1 MKDEDQVAMRT
12 FLRLAFRPGAPIE
25 KYSLFAGRQTQ
36 TDMVI
41 GAIIQHGQ
49 HAIMY
54 GEPGVGKTSLAKVL
68 AELASQ
74 AGIKIVNSD
83 TINCDSSDDFSS
95 LWHKAFKELTF
106 KIKSSSPGFAKQETE
121 TEKNLNDLIPAKVVP
136 DDVRRA
142 LSTLKERTLIVFD
155 EFNRIQDKSC
165 RTLMADTIKNLSD
178 HNIETT
184 LLLVGVAQSVN
195 ELIAEHQSIERALV
209 QIPMYRMTDLE
220 LGEVIDKGLEKSG
233 INMTTEVREK
243 IIRLSHGLPHYT
255 HLLALE
261 SGLAAVDR
269 KSEEIIESDFESAV
283 NHIVKTKQTVAHVY
297 YTAVSSAHKSSTYK
311 MTLLA
316 CALCGNDEQG
326 FFQASEVARTMAI
339 ITGEDCTVSDIQRH
353 LNEFISTKR
362 GCVLERQGS
371 SRRFRYRFSNPLVQP
386 YTIIHSLS
394 EKLITESKMWVVGD
408 GIER

>member
-1 MKDEDQVAMRT
+1 MNEEEQIGRRT

-41 GAIIQHGQ
+41 GAIVQHGQ

-68 AELASQ
+68 AELAST

-83 TINCDSSDDFSS
+83 TINCDTSDDFSS

-106 KIKSSSPGFAKQETE
+106 KIKSSAAGFGKHESETE
-121 TEKNLNDLIPAKVVP
+121 INLNDLLPVKVVP

-178 HNIETT
+178 HDIDTT

-209 QIPMYRMTDLE
+209 QIPMPRMTEVE
-220 LGEVIDKGLEKSG
+220 LGQIIDKGLEKSD
-233 INMTTEVREK
+233 IKMSSIVRGK

-269 KSEEIIESDFESAV
+269 KSDEIAEADFNTAV
-283 NHIVKTKQTVAHVY
+283 NHIVKTKQTVAHIY

-316 CALCGNDEQG
+316 CALCCNDEQG

-339 ITGEDCTVSDIQRH
+339 ITGEDCGVSDIQRH
-353 LNEFISTKR
+353 LNEFISAKR
-362 GCVLERQGS
+362 GFALERQGS
-371 SRRFRYRFSNPLVQP
+371 SRRFRYRFTNPLVQP
-386 YTIIHSLS
+386 YAIIHSLS
-394 EKLITESKMWVVGD
+394 EKLITESKIWVAGE
-408 GIER
+408 GS